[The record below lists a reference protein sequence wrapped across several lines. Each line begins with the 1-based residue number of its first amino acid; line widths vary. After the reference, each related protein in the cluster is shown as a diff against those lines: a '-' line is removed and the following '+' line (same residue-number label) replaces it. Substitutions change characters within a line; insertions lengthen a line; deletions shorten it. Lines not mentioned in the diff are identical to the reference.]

1 MLFAQNLSLKLPSR
15 KLAPRFIGPFKVLER
30 IGTQAYRL
38 VLPEKYD
45 IHNVFH
51 VSLLASFTAQPGE
64 EMPEM
69 TMPDLEADQE
79 QWAVEEIQGD
89 KIKDGTQFYSVKWE
103 GWPAEYNR

>member
-1 MLFAQNLSLKLPSR
+1 MLSAQNLSLKLPSR
-15 KLAPRFIGPFKVLER
+15 KLAPTFIRPFKVLDC

-38 VLPEKYD
+38 ALPEEYD

-51 VSLLASFTAQPGE
+51 VFLLEPFTARPGE

-79 QWAVEEIQGD
+79 QGAVEEIRGD
-89 KIKDGTQFYSVKWE
+89 KIKDGTQFYFVKWE
-103 GWPAEYNR
+103 C